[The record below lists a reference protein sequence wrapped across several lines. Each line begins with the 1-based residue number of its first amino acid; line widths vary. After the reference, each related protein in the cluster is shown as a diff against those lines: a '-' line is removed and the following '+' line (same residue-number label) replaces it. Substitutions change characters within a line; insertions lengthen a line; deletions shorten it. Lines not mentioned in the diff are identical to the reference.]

1 VASRKPW
8 KVLIEALGSA
18 DEVVAAD
25 AARLLG
31 ELGDRRAVPALC
43 DYVLQSRFY
52 CKTAGIDA
60 LGRLGDRAAV
70 PVLQKLLRE
79 PNVDDDW
86 FWYCRRAV
94 LASTAVALLSLG
106 DESGVPLLVE
116 MADKDDD
123 VFFCWYAPAI
133 LRLTADSPAVRD
145 LKSRLTAAAIVGV
158 NPKKTRHT
166 EPGLITIKLEALGL
180 VRTPEACEAI
190 KSLLG
195 FHSRY
200 VRGQAAL
207 SLMEAACHDGHEQLI
222 AALADGD
229 ATDFVRIKAS
239 LALALTGHKER
250 AAFIAAAAGRVD
262 DWFDRATAL
271 EALGILGDDAYT
283 AEIEAQLDHAEPYV
297 RQCALEALER
307 VGAPSAV
314 AAAQRALKDKNER
327 VRLQAAKLLAAAA
340 AKETSQ

>member
-1 VASRKPW
+1 MAAKKPLN
-8 KVLIEALGSA
+8 VLIEALGSA

-31 ELGDRRAVPALC
+31 ELGDRQAVGPLC
-43 DYVLQSRFY
+43 DYVTQSRFY

-60 LGRLGDRAAV
+60 LARLGDREAV
-70 PVLQKLLRE
+70 PVLRKLLQE

-94 LASTAVALLSLG
+94 LASTAVALLAFG
-106 DESGVPLLVE
+106 DESGVSLLQQ

-133 LRLTADSPAVRD
+133 LRLTADTPAVSD
-145 LKSRLTAAAIVGV
+145 LKSRLTAPAIVGV
-158 NPKKTRHT
+158 NPRKTRLS
-166 EPGLITIKLEALGL
+166 EPGLMTIKLEALGL

-190 KSLLG
+190 KSLMT
-195 FHSRY
+195 FRSRY

-222 AALADGD
+222 AAMADGD
-229 ATDFVRIKAS
+229 DTDFARIKAS

-262 DWFDRATAL
+262 DWFDRAVAL
-271 EALGILGDDAYT
+271 EALGVLGDNAYT
-283 AEIEAQLDHAEPYV
+283 AEIEAQLDHPEPYV

-314 AAAQRALKDKNER
+314 AAAQRARKDKNER
-327 VRLQAAKLLAAAA
+327 VRLQAAKLLAAAG
-340 AKETSQ
+340 KEASR